1 LKKEMRRLSKVM
13 GANLDGQIK
22 RDKVRLLQIIKEID
36 EKVEVVDL
44 DDEEWKM
51 RYILERDLE
60 DIYTYEEKIWQKRYN
75 EKWVLK
81 GVANT

>member
-1 LKKEMRRLSKVM
+1 
-13 GANLDGQIK
+13 
-22 RDKVRLLQIIKEID
+22 LLQIIKEID

>member
-1 LKKEMRRLSKVM
+1 M

>member
-1 LKKEMRRLSKVM
+1 MRRLSKVM

>member
-1 LKKEMRRLSKVM
+1 LKKEMRRLNKVM

-44 DDEEWKM
+44 DNEEWKM

>member
-1 LKKEMRRLSKVM
+1 MRRLNKVM